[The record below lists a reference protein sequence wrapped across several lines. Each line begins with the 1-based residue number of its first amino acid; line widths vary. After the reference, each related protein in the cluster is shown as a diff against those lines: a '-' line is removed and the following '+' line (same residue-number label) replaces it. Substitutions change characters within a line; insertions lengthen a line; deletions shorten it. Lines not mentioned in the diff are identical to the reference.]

1 MVLGFG
7 LEIVF
12 GRVALECKGNE
23 ERGPR
28 GGGAL
33 MMRIDADFFEK
44 GTRIPQGGARMERII
59 ADFLKKEHGSRGA
72 GRR

>member
-1 MVLGFG
+1 
-7 LEIVF
+7 
-12 GRVALECKGNE
+12 
-23 ERGPR
+23 
-28 GGGAL
+28 